1 MRYPNSLMTTYFN
14 GCAGGQSEPCVVIF
28 RDEEVVIEYTRKGQP
43 STYRG
48 HLKDG
53 IYSLR
58 YWPEADGFV
67 GEATLCA
74 PEGNLMDGGWCEQ
87 EGGSKDVGT
96 WEIEL
101 RR

>member
-1 MRYPNSLMTTYFN
+1 MTTYFN

-74 PEGNLMDGGWCEQ
+74 PEGNCGMQ
-87 EGGSKDVGT
+87 IKSHPK
-96 WEIEL
+96 L
-101 RR
+101 RKFLDCFERLRLGRR